1 MIALAYELPRFL
13 HYHKIINFDK
23 LSYKKL
29 KWVYTIATC
38 FTMFFIL
45 LGVIFPCLKA
55 DTDYSDGLANDFTDT
70 TIEGTAGQSANISFN
85 IVETFGDALSFDFAP
100 GLNDMFKM
108 FGLKYKDDILI
119 KNFFTEPFKIDS
131 KNIILDAVMIFGV
144 TSYIIATLLCIIGL
158 IRAATVAAF
167 EKAESPRVI
176 LFKYIK
182 SILLITLSQ
191 QLLAPILLIS
201 SGIFNLMSSIGDVGI
216 GKAIITYVIT
226 AGGLFSAIPIVG
238 LFIKLILLYIVIKD
252 FIKLAIEV
260 IERYLISCFL
270 YLFAPVGFSFTASN
284 ISENVTSNYLMMLI
298 SSLFVLILNQF
309 FIKTTL
315 MLMESSFSIQAAL
328 RPITLVFFLLAWM
341 RIGRHIDENLKAMGL
356 NTARTG
362 GNLFD
367 SAIGAG
373 MAAMATISSASNA
386 TGSLINAG
394 GLATSDPNAV
404 QIASVLKGRPISK
417 EQAENQIMNH
427 SFDAANNLPVRD
439 AQVSNLFDGNSNS
452 VADRQFSLHPD
463 EYMTRAFGSDWQQ
476 KIAGAEGFINA
487 DSISKNSSGI
497 ISGIGSDKD
506 GNEFEFALA
515 NNGKGLSHPQ
525 PFAETSTNGT
535 PWQIQYGH
543 KGNFHGIKN
552 SEQFDG
558 EEGINNFLK
567 RTGMSQENF
576 STLTGQDVSNVTS
589 ISMQNGSARLNSENG
604 TLGAIHDIDGSFR
617 YSNTSTAPAFGTK
630 GIDRSSQN
638 TAGSAKLQPSIIEGN
653 LENQGISKPSMPEGS
668 NWKHKNEII
677 DPYTGTQD
685 DSYINISPDNTEN
698 AFYDTNTGIVYTKA
712 DIADNLD
719 SNPVY
724 TEANMDKA
732 YELVENYNSKHGD
745 DMTVAPIE
753 FISNEND
760 NVEFNED
767 AFAEYATEYT
777 DYQKHY
783 ANEEKN
789 LIEDENEYLSSQLMN
804 KENLLSVNE
813 IDANEKLIH
822 ATSKEHGPVTYS
834 YRVVYDQGPEKNERI
849 IGGNDNHNMLAY
861 KEVPNHRVN

>member
-13 HYHKIINFDK
+13 HHHKIIDFDK

-270 YLFAPVGFSFTASN
+270 YLFAPVGFSFKASN

-309 FIKTTL
+309 FIKFL
-315 MLMESSFSIQAAL
+315 M
-328 RPITLVFFLLAWM
+328 
-341 RIGRHIDENLKAMGL
+341 
-356 NTARTG
+356 
-362 GNLFD
+362 
-367 SAIGAG
+367 
-373 MAAMATISSASNA
+373 
-386 TGSLINAG
+386 
-394 GLATSDPNAV
+394 SD
-404 QIASVLKGRPISK
+404 G
-417 EQAENQIMNH
+417 
-427 SFDAANNLPVRD
+427 LPV
-439 AQVSNLFDGNSNS
+439 QV
-452 VADRQFSLHPD
+452 
-463 EYMTRAFGSDWQQ
+463 
-476 KIAGAEGFINA
+476 
-487 DSISKNSSGI
+487 
-497 ISGIGSDKD
+497 
-506 GNEFEFALA
+506 
-515 NNGKGLSHPQ
+515 
-525 PFAETSTNGT
+525 
-535 PWQIQYGH
+535 
-543 KGNFHGIKN
+543 
-552 SEQFDG
+552 
-558 EEGINNFLK
+558 
-567 RTGMSQENF
+567 
-576 STLTGQDVSNVTS
+576 
-589 ISMQNGSARLNSENG
+589 
-604 TLGAIHDIDGSFR
+604 
-617 YSNTSTAPAFGTK
+617 
-630 GIDRSSQN
+630 
-638 TAGSAKLQPSIIEGN
+638 
-653 LENQGISKPSMPEGS
+653 
-668 NWKHKNEII
+668 
-677 DPYTGTQD
+677 
-685 DSYINISPDNTEN
+685 
-698 AFYDTNTGIVYTKA
+698 
-712 DIADNLD
+712 
-719 SNPVY
+719 
-724 TEANMDKA
+724 
-732 YELVENYNSKHGD
+732 
-745 DMTVAPIE
+745 
-753 FISNEND
+753 
-760 NVEFNED
+760 
-767 AFAEYATEYT
+767 
-777 DYQKHY
+777 
-783 ANEEKN
+783 
-789 LIEDENEYLSSQLMN
+789 
-804 KENLLSVNE
+804 LLSV
-813 IDANEKLIH
+813 KIH
-822 ATSKEHGPVTYS
+822 L
-834 YRVVYDQGPEKNERI
+834 ERQYL
-849 IGGNDNHNMLAY
+849 NFVFRCLLL
-861 KEVPNHRVN
+861 